1 LTPLINKEA
10 LRKVVSSGALNC
22 AAFITASTLL
32 FSSSAVAQNKNKAS
46 KATRNSNTE
55 TVWNRFELGIAGGL
69 SVNKMITGQSHGG
82 YNVGYSAGLSLH
94 YPVYHGLGLQLEVNS
109 MQQGGQLIKFKDD
122 TRLGLPENFQ
132 TKNVRNS
139 SYQVNTLEVPLLVD
153 YTFTIKPSWKPVIY
167 AGASYAYTYNV
178 TERYQKTGN
187 LLPSQDVI
195 ATVQGSQNATSLFTD
210 NRLNFIAGAKAR
222 LPLTSRLGL
231 TLDFRYVA
239 GATAVIEN
247 YSYMD
252 KAGFGSRVRT
262 NSFVSRIGLVM
273 PLGK

>member
-1 LTPLINKEA
+1 MIPLINK
-10 LRKVVSSGALNC
+10 GALLKTVGSK
-22 AAFITASTLL
+22 AFSYAVLITAGTFL
-32 FSSSAVAQNKNKAS
+32 FSSSAFAQSKKKPAKAAAS
-46 KATRNSNTE
+46 STTATVR
-55 TVWNRFELGIAGGL
+55 NRFELGIAGGL
-69 SVNKMITGQSHGG
+69 SLNKFITGQSHGG
-82 YNVGYSAGLSLH
+82 YNTGYSAGVSLH
-94 YPVYHGLGLQLEVNS
+94 YPVYKGLGLQLEVNS

-139 SYQVNTLEVPLLVD
+139 SYQINTLEVPLLVD
-153 YTFTIKPSWKPVIY
+153 YTFNIKPSWIPVIY

-178 TERYQKTGN
+178 TEHYQKTGN
-187 LLPSQDVI
+187 LLPGQNVI
-195 ATVQGSQNATSLFTD
+195 ATVQGSQNATSMFND

-222 LPLTSRLGL
+222 LPLTARLGL

-239 GATAVIEN
+239 GATPVLDS

-252 KAGFGSRVRT
+252 KAGFGSRVRS

>member
-1 LTPLINKEA
+1 MTPLINKRA
-10 LRKVVSSGALNC
+10 LRNIVSSGALNC
-22 AAFITASTLL
+22 ALFITAGTFL
-32 FSSSAVAQNKNKAS
+32 FSSPAFAQRKNKAGS
-46 KATRNSNTE
+46 ATRNTNTE
-55 TVWNRFELGIAGGL
+55 TVWNKFELGIAGGL
-69 SVNKMITGQSHGG
+69 SLNKMITGQSHGG

-94 YPVYHGLGLQLEVNS
+94 YPVYKGLGLQLEVNS

-132 TKNVRNS
+132 NKNVRNS
-139 SYQVNTLEVPLLVD
+139 SYQINTLEVPLLVD
-153 YTFTIKPSWKPVIY
+153 YSFNIKQSWQPVIY

-178 TERYQKTGN
+178 TEHYQKTGN
-187 LLPSQDVI
+187 LLPGQDVV
-195 ATVQGSQNATSLFTD
+195 ATVQGSQNATPMFNN
-210 NRLNFIAGAKAR
+210 NRLNFIAGAKAK

-239 GATAVIEN
+239 GATAVLDS

-252 KAGFGSRVRT
+252 KVGFGSRVRT